1 LNEPGTKKRA
11 WHLLPIDVIEVVV
24 DVFQAGALKPGR
36 TENGWQVLPNWK
48 EEYGDALMRHWA
60 AYQRGETSDPD
71 DGRHPLAHLLADGI
85 ILLWHAMHPEAQS

>member
-1 LNEPGTKKRA
+1 MNEPGKEKRA

-24 DVFQAGALKPGR
+24 DVFQDGARKPGR
-36 TENGWQVLPNWK
+36 SEFGWKTVPNAI

-60 AYQRGETSDPD
+60 AYKRGETADPD

-85 ILLWHAMHPEAQS
+85 ILLWLEIHREGKA